1 MNKGSKYRQ
10 DEPIGIKE
18 LRVSRGLTIES
29 VANSIGISSY
39 QLGQYEQ
46 NPGDAPV
53 SIALRIAR
61 VLNCDYDLITFA
73 SK

>member
-10 DEPIGIKE
+10 DEPIGLKE
-18 LRVSRGLTIES
+18 LRESRGLTIES
-29 VANSIGISSY
+29 VANSIGISSD

-46 NPGDAPV
+46 NPSDTPV
-53 SIALRIAR
+53 SIALRIAS

-73 SK
+73 